1 MSPAASLSAAVLFF
15 AGIAPASAQPVTE
28 PAEAARSD
36 LPVTGEIT
44 LFQSPGRVLVMMRV
58 GDGDLLPMVFDTG
71 SDGNTI
77 DLSLVDRLKLERIG
91 EVQEVDG
98 STGHV
103 RILPSVAL
111 RELTVGGL
119 PVGSIDAAAVE
130 YDRNDAMGIFSS
142 ETFTQSLLYLDLASG
157 RAVLTARDA
166 ATRPAEAPIDY
177 VDGLPTVHM
186 VMPDGGTMVAHFDTG
201 FDGALSLP
209 LSMIDKVPLEH
220 PAQVVGR
227 FRSISQEG
235 DVYGGRIRGT
245 VRIGPVVLENPEV
258 TFLGDIANI
267 GLPILRKLTLVIDAE
282 ANRNWV
288 LAPGSLPEGDQ

>member
-1 MSPAASLSAAVLFF
+1 MSPAASLCAVLLSL
-15 AGIAPASAQPVTE
+15 AGATAANAQPVTD
-28 PAEAARSD
+28 PVDGARTD
-36 LPVTGEIT
+36 LPVAGEIT
-44 LFQSPGRVLVMMRV
+44 LFQSPGRVMVMMRV

-77 DLSLVDRLKLERIG
+77 DLSLVDRLKLEKIG

-111 RELTVGGL
+111 RDLTVGGL

-142 ETFTQSLLYLDLASG
+142 ETFTRSLLYLDLASG

-166 ATRPAEAPIDY
+166 ATRPAQAPVDY

-186 VMPDGGTMVAHFDTG
+186 VMPDGSTLAAHFDTG

-209 LSMIDKVPLEH
+209 LSMIDKVPLER
-220 PAQVVGR
+220 PAEVVGR

-235 DVYGGRIRGT
+235 DVYGGRIKGT

-267 GLPILRKLTLVIDAE
+267 GLPIIRKLTLVIDAE
-282 ANRNWV
+282 ADRNWV
-288 LAPGSLPEGDQ
+288 LAPGSLPEAGQ